1 MKEEKKEIIKKENKK
16 KNNEV
21 IKQNFNLEQLIS
33 QGITKGLPIETMK
46 ELLAMRKELKDEWAK
61 EQYYNA
67 LSTFQSLCPI
77 IKKDKDVLNKDGKT
91 KRYSYAPLEVIIT
104 QVKDILKDCGFSYTL
119 NSKQENNEYISI
131 CIIHH
136 KDGHSEQSEFR
147 LPLEDSH
154 YMSSIQ
160 RVGSTRT
167 YANRYCFC
175 NAFGIVT
182 EDEDDDGNIVDDEI
196 INDNPVCPNCLHNF
210 KVIKSKFPSKQWYC
224 LECKKGFDMIAG
236 KEQKQMILKMAEKKM
251 DLIKT
256 DGKFNYFKNLN
267 NSNLE
272 YPQEQYL
279 LDLQYLQGLEKEPEF
294 NDEHMQEGIFD
305 KFKGKNKLNGIE
317 DEVKNENFGDR

>member
-1 MKEEKKEIIKKENKK
+1 MKEEQKEIIKKEEMK
-16 KNNEV
+16 
-21 IKQNFNLEQLIS
+21 FDLETLIS
-33 QGITKGLPIETMK
+33 QAITKELPIETMK
-46 ELLAMRKELKDEWAK
+46 ELLAMRKELKNEWAK
-61 EQYYNA
+61 EQYFRS

-119 NSKQENNEYISI
+119 NSRQENNEYISI

-147 LPLEDSH
+147 LPLEDSQ

-182 EDEDDDGNIVDDEI
+182 EDEDDDGNIEDEI
-196 INDNPVCPNCLHNF
+196 INDNPACPNCLHNF
-210 KVIKSKFPSKQWYC
+210 KVIKSKFPGKEWYC
-224 LECKKGFDMIAG
+224 LECKKGFDEKRKGLEKKEIEG
-236 KEQKQMILKMAEKKM
+236 KDQKETIIKMAETKI
-251 DLIKT
+251 DLIKA
-256 DGKFNYFKNLN
+256 DGKFDYFLILK
-267 NSNLE
+267 NSNDV
-272 YPQEQYL
+272 YPQDQYL
-279 LDLQYLQGLEKEPEF
+279 LDFQYLQGLGKEPEF
-294 NDEHMQEGIFD
+294 NDEHMQDGIFD
-305 KFKGKNKLNGIE
+305 KFKNKAKE
-317 DEVKNENFGDR
+317 